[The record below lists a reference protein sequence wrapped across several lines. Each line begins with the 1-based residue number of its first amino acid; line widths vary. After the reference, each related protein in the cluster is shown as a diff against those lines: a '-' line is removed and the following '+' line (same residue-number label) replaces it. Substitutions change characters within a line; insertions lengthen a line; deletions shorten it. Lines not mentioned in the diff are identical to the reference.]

1 MIATGFFDDFLGER
15 FIVWSKN
22 GRKSWETSSQKKT
35 VHQKQSN
42 SLGKRQ
48 LQLSDPMQEKV
59 YSIPP
64 ELGANFWLGGPCLQT
79 HR

>member
-1 MIATGFFDDFLGER
+1 MIATGFFDDFLEKR
-15 FIVWSKN
+15 FIVWSKS
-22 GRKSWETSSQKKT
+22 GKRFWETSSHKKSA
-35 VHQKQSN
+35 HQKQRN
-42 SLGKRQ
+42 SLREQ
-48 LQLSDPMQEKV
+48 QFHLSEPIQEEI